1 MERAALK
8 QLFELEDYHTRLE
21 RSRLMTLTA
30 VYYTV
35 DEHEPD
41 ELLWLRAQ
49 VEGSNE
55 YVSTDVECAA

>member
-1 MERAALK
+1 MDKAALK

-21 RSRLMTLTA
+21 RARLMALTA

-35 DEHEPD
+35 DEHEPI
-41 ELLWLRAQ
+41 EIEWLRVQ

-55 YVSTDVECAA
+55 HVESNVECAA